1 MNMQTNELKHI
12 VEAAIL
18 VADDPISVNR
28 LISLFP
34 EGAKPEK
41 QDILNAIE
49 ELSSDCEQRGIELK
63 KVGAGFRYQSKERY
77 AEFLRKLYE
86 LKPPRY
92 SRAVLETL
100 SIIAYRQPVTRGD
113 IEDVR
118 GVSVSTEIMRTLL
131 NRQWVKEVGFKEVPG
146 RPALYATTKEF
157 LAYFNL
163 KTIREMPELQ
173 QKRELEEIA
182 KDNQINLP
190 LEQLSSDQAIAE
202 GVSVDDADGD
212 NVDAKVVELQA
223 DDTLATAVALDVAD
237 DATVKGNED
246 TDHGEATSADDD
258 AVDNVSVEPEPI
270 DDGVVDNK
278 SVEAESAEDEAIDDK
293 SIGVESIDGEAVDNE
308 LVEVEAAEDEA
319 IDTKEY
325 KEVSA

>member
-1 MNMQTNELKHI
+1 MQTNELKHI
-12 VEAAIL
+12 IEAAIL

-34 EGAKPEK
+34 DGAKPEK
-41 QDILNAIE
+41 QDILTAIE
-49 ELSSDCEQRGIELK
+49 ELSSDCESRGIELK
-63 KVGAGFRYQSKERY
+63 KVGSGFRYQSKERY

-173 QKRELEEIA
+173 QKRELDEIA
-182 KDNQINLP
+182 RDNQISLP
-190 LEQLSSDQAIAE
+190 LAQEAEDQNTTGNEPDANNEIVESDAEEALAQSTDSDREDDHKVEQI
-202 GVSVDDADGD
+202 
-212 NVDAKVVELQA
+212 
-223 DDTLATAVALDVAD
+223 DVAEQENTMVINNELDSMHD
-237 DATVKGNED
+237 D
-246 TDHGEATSADDD
+246 S
-258 AVDNVSVEPEPI
+258 SI
-270 DDGVVDNK
+270 L
-278 SVEAESAEDEAIDDK
+278 EAEPVNSESTEVNSGEEELTEDEM
-293 SIGVESIDGEAVDNE
+293 
-308 LVEVEAAEDEA
+308 AENDA
-319 IDTKEY
+319 P
-325 KEVSA
+325 KEVNA

>member
-1 MNMQTNELKHI
+1 MNNELKQI

-18 VADDPISVNR
+18 VADDPVSVSR
-28 LISLFP
+28 IISLFP
-34 EGAKPEK
+34 DTAKPGK
-41 QDILNAIE
+41 QEILAVIE
-49 ELSSDCEQRGIELK
+49 ELTTDCEQRGIEIRK
-63 KVGAGFRYQSKERY
+63 IGGGYRFQSKERY

-131 NRQWVKEVGFKEVPG
+131 NRQWVKVVGHKEVPG

-173 QKRELEEIA
+173 RKRELEEIA
-182 KDNQINLP
+182 RDNQISLP
-190 LEQLSSDQAIAE
+190 LGEP
-202 GVSVDDADGD
+202 
-212 NVDAKVVELQA
+212 
-223 DDTLATAVALDVAD
+223 VAD
-237 DATVKGNED
+237 SDRAEIGD
-246 TDHGEATSADDD
+246 LHDQ
-258 AVDNVSVEPEPI
+258 
-270 DDGVVDNK
+270 DDGSSIPLITQPNTDESRITAPSATNDGHVD
-278 SVEAESAEDEAIDDK
+278 SEIESSGDD
-293 SIGVESIDGEAVDNE
+293 VHE
-308 LVEVEAAEDEA
+308 LEKANA
-319 IDTKEY
+319 
-325 KEVSA
+325 